1 MMIQMITKKTLLR
14 NLKKVSMLVLAS
26 KSPRRKELLSNLGV
40 PFFVA
45 QSDAQEITGDLSCDI
60 LVKENALIKA
70 QDILGKYPNDV
81 ILGADTVVCINDTIL
96 GKPKSLED
104 AKATLMMLSGKEHFV
119 YTGVAILSKELNIN
133 YVVSTKVVFKKLTPN
148 IIDKYLEQV
157 YVLDKAGSYAIQ
169 EHGDMIIQ
177 SIDGELE
184 NVIGL
189 PLIELKKHLKRI
201 FPEFL

>member
-1 MMIQMITKKTLLR
+1 M
-14 NLKKVSMLVLAS
+14 KVSMLVLAS
-26 KSPRRKELLSNLGV
+26 KSPRRKELLSKLGV

-45 QSDAQEITGDLSCDI
+45 QSNAKEITGNFPCDI

-70 QDILGKYPNDV
+70 QDILEKYPDDV

-148 IIDKYLEQV
+148 IIDKYLELV

-169 EHGDMIIQ
+169 EYGDMIIQ

-189 PLIELKKHLKRI
+189 PLIELKNQLKKL
-201 FPEFL
+201 FPELL